1 MIDYITQ
8 EIEKTCP
15 IYGVNSLGIIT
26 YREEASTAQRQAA
39 ANLYLALTT
48 PDAIAAYER
57 LQALREYDIAIEQ
70 HLDAEAE
77 KAGYYD
83 PLGRIPNIDRACSY
97 AGSANPYQAEGQSF
111 VAWRAA
117 VWAYVY
123 QVKADVEAE
132 ARTQPTIEE
141 LIAELPQRVVPE

>member
-1 MIDYITQ
+1 MPHYKDQDNGVHWLDSDEFLHLLPAGVIQITD
-8 EIEKTCP
+8 
-15 IYGVNSLGIIT
+15 
-26 YREEASTAQRQAA
+26 EEA
-39 ANLYLALTT
+39 
-48 PDAIAAYER
+48 D
-57 LQALREYDIAIEQ
+57 ALRIPTPEAPTLKDYDIAIERE
-70 HLDAEAE
+70 LDQQAEE
-77 KAGYYD
+77 AGYYD

-132 ARTQPTIEE
+132 VRPQPTIEE
-141 LIAELPQRVVPE
+141 LIAELPQRVIPQ